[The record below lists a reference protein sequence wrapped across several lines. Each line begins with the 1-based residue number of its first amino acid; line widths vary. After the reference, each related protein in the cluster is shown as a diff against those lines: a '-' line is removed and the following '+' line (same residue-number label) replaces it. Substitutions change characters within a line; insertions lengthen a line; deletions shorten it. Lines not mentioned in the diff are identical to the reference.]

1 MDIKKAAQAI
11 IAGIVFWVSGGV
23 AFGSVE
29 TSVASA
35 LRACQVFDGMGV
47 LSEKCK
53 VSGWNA
59 SIELSMD
66 IPGSQAIEI
75 CKGAAENMRKVGLPF
90 DPQWQLKIYS
100 PFSNGK
106 TLATCPLSK

>member
-1 MDIKKAAQAI
+1 MNKLLRTST
-11 IAGIVFWVSGGV
+11 GIDFLLSVGA

-29 TSVASA
+29 SSVQSA
-35 LRACQVFDGMGV
+35 IRACQVFDQMGV

-53 VSGWNA
+53 VSGWDF

-66 IPGSQAIEI
+66 MSGSQAIEI
-75 CKGAAENMRKVGLPF
+75 CKGAAENMRRVGLPF

-100 PFSNGK
+100 PFSNRQ
-106 TLATCPLSK
+106 TLAACPLSK